1 MRRRSRAGDESL
13 KKPRRKTVKLKRR
26 NAPKVSRRRSSST
39 AGQESEVARLT
50 SELHEALAQQTA
62 TSEVLR
68 VISSSPGDLQR
79 VFESMLANA
88 ARICDAKFGN
98 VFRLDGDALVLVAS
112 HNTPPALIEARR
124 RVGLSP
130 KLPFGR
136 MATTKAVIH
145 VTDLAEEEAYIKER
159 DPRLVD
165 PVEIGG
171 VRTILAVPMLKENEL
186 IGAFSFYRQEVRPF
200 TDKQIALVMS
210 FANQAV
216 IAIEN
221 TRLLNELRQRTDDL
235 DRSVSELRVLG
246 EVSQAVNSILDLET
260 VLSTIVSKAVQL
272 SGTDA
277 GAIYVFDDTQRE
289 FQLRATYCMDQEL
302 IDAFTHRHIGL
313 DEPNVALALTQ
324 DQPFQATDLLEV
336 AATPLNRS
344 ILSAGYRALLVAPLL
359 HGEEVAGILV
369 IHRRKPGR
377 FSQNSVDLMKTFA
390 GQSTLAIKNAGL
402 FENVETRTRELAH
415 SLEMLQRE
423 RNNKLMT
430 LEAMA
435 ASIAHEVRQPLAAI
449 ATNAIAALR
458 FVRRS
463 PPDLEEVQS
472 ALNRMVSGSHR
483 ASDVLESI
491 RTLFKHADLETH
503 AVDLNDIA
511 RTALQALSEELKN
524 HGITTRTELASEL
537 PLVPGHSGQ
546 LQEVILNL
554 VQNAIDAMD
563 SVSSQTRVLRVS
575 TESHGSEAIA
585 VSVQDSGPGID
596 PEKISSIFDAFVTTK
611 SHGMGLG
618 LAICQMIVGRH
629 EGQLSASPAEP
640 CGSVFRVILPVGK
653 PCVT

>member
-1 MRRRSRAGDESL
+1 MKRRSRAGDESL
-13 KKPRRKTVKLKRR
+13 KKRGRKTVKLKRR
-26 NAPKVSRRRSSST
+26 NAPKVLRCRGSSA
-39 AGQESEVARLT
+39 AGQESEVVRLT
-50 SELHEALAQQTA
+50 RELHEALERQIA

-112 HNTPPALIEARR
+112 HNTPPALVETRR

-210 FANQAV
+210 FASQAV

-246 EVSQAVNSILDLET
+246 EVSQAVNSTLDLET
-260 VLSTIVSKAVQL
+260 VLSTIVAKAVEL

-277 GAIYVFDDTQRE
+277 GAIYVFDETQRE

-313 DEPNVALALTQ
+313 DEPNVALVLTR
-324 DQPFQATDLLEV
+324 DQPFQAADLLEEV
-336 AATPLNRS
+336 ATPLNRS

-359 HGEEVAGILV
+359 HGEEVAGILA

-377 FSQNSVDLMKTFA
+377 FSQNSTDLMKTFA
-390 GQSTLAIKNAGL
+390 GQSTLAIKNARL
-402 FENVETRTRELAH
+402 FENVEARTRELAH

-435 ASIAHEVRQPLAAI
+435 GSIAHEIRQPLAAI
-449 ATNAIAALR
+449 ATNGIAALR

-483 ASDVLESI
+483 ASDVLESV
-491 RTLFKHADLETH
+491 RTLFKRADLEPH
-503 AVDLNDIA
+503 PVDLNDIA
-511 RTALQALSEELKN
+511 RTALHALSEELTN
-524 HGITTRTELASEL
+524 HGITTRTELAPEL

-575 TESHGSEAIA
+575 TESHGSETIA

-596 PEKISSIFDAFVTTK
+596 PEKISTIFDAFVTTK
-611 SHGMGLG
+611 SHGMG
-618 LAICQMIVGRH
+618 CHVG
-629 EGQLSASPAEP
+629 
-640 CGSVFRVILPVGK
+640 IIPV
-653 PCVT
+653 